1 MKNYFIFLV
10 ILSFLCVVG
19 CNAGKEDKK
28 DTKSNPVVI
37 IETELGSIEV
47 ELYPAE
53 APVTAAN
60 FLAYIDSG
68 MYEGGRFHRTVT
80 MDNQPNDDVK
90 IEVIQG
96 GRAPGSGSGFPPIK
110 LERTN
115 LTGILHKD
123 GVISMAR
130 GGPDSAA
137 SDFFIC
143 VGDQP
148 SLDYGGARNPDGQG
162 FAAFGKVI
170 SGMDVVRKIH
180 IQPTGSERGGQS
192 LDPPIKIINI
202 IRK

>member
-10 ILSFLCVVG
+10 LYSFSCVFG
-19 CNAGKEDKK
+19 CSTSGKAEK
-28 DTKSNPVVI
+28 DTTSKPVVI
-37 IETELGSIEV
+37 IQTELGGIEV
-47 ELYPAE
+47 ELYPAKS
-53 APVTAAN
+53 PVTVAN
-60 FLAYIDSG
+60 FLAYVDSG
-68 MYEGGRFHRTVT
+68 MYKGGRFHRTVT
-80 MDNQPNDDVK
+80 MDNQPNNDVK

-96 GRAPGSGSGFPPIK
+96 GRAPGSGRGFPPIK

-115 LTGILHKD
+115 VTGILHKD

-130 GGPDSAA
+130 GGPDSAT

-148 SLDYGGARNPDGQG
+148 SLDFGGARNSDGQG

-180 IQPTGSERGGQS
+180 VQPTGSARGGQA

-202 IRK
+202 TRK

>member
-1 MKNYFIFLV
+1 MKNYFIFLA
-10 ILSFLCVVG
+10 LYSFSCVFG
-19 CNAGKEDKK
+19 CSASREAAK
-28 DTKSNPVVI
+28 DTNSNPVVVI
-37 IETELGSIEV
+37 QTEIGSIEV
-47 ELYPAE
+47 ELYPDK
-53 APVTAAN
+53 APVTVAN
-60 FLAYIDSG
+60 LLAYVDSG

-90 IEVIQG
+90 IEVIQA
-96 GRAPGSGSGFPPIK
+96 GRAQGSGSAFPPIK

-115 LTGILHKD
+115 LTGVLHKD

-130 GGPDSAA
+130 GGPDSAT

-148 SLDYGGARNPDGQG
+148 SLDFGGARNPDGQG

-180 IQPTGSERGGQS
+180 VQPTGSARGGQS
-192 LDPPIKIINI
+192 LDPPIKVINI

>member
-1 MKNYFIFLV
+1 MT
-10 ILSFLCVVG
+10 
-19 CNAGKEDKK
+19 K

-37 IETELGSIEV
+37 IQTGLGNIEV
-47 ELYPAE
+47 ELYPDK
-53 APVTAAN
+53 APITVAN
-60 FLAYIDSG
+60 FLTYVDSV

-96 GRAPGSGSGFPPIK
+96 GRAQGSGRGFPAIK

-115 LTGILHKD
+115 LNGILHKD

-130 GGPDSAA
+130 GGPDSAT

-148 SLDYGGARNPDGQG
+148 SLDFGGARNTDGQG

-170 SGMDVVRKIH
+170 YGMDVVRKIH
-180 IQPTGSERGGQS
+180 VQPTGSARGGQS
-192 LDPPIKIINI
+192 LNPPIKIINI
-202 IRK
+202 TRK